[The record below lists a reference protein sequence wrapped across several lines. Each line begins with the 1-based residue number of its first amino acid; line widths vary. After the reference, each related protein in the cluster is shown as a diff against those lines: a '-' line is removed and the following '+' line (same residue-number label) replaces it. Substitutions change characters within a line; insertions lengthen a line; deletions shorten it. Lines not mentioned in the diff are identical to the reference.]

1 MGFVLKIE
9 TLSLLSFFL
18 KTSEILMS
26 IELVEWKKL
35 LTFLSHDLIWKVL
48 LLSLK
53 LNIRKQSINMLINEK
68 FNTDL
73 EISS

>member
-1 MGFVLKIE
+1 
-9 TLSLLSFFL
+9 
-18 KTSEILMS
+18 MS

-53 LNIRKQSINMLINEK
+53 LNLRKQSINMLINEK
-68 FNTDL
+68 FNRDL